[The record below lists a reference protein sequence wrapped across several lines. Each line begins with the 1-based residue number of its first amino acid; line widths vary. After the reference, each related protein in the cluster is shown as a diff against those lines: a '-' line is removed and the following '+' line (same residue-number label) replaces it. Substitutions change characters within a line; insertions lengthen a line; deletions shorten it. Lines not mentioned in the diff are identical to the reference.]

1 MAQLKK
7 HFFKKCLKIDFE
19 RKVQSQKC
27 LICDFCIYLID
38 HRNTTY
44 PHPHPIYADATKHI
58 LLQLTIKLKIEIKMM
73 LLMIGLAGFYLLRV
87 CTLTNFRHT
96 TLR

>member
-1 MAQLKK
+1 MAHLKK

-44 PHPHPIYADATKHI
+44 PHPIYADATKHI
-58 LLQLTIKLKIEIKMM
+58 LLQLTIKLKIEIKIM